1 MKSFKTLCLTASF
14 CLYSLH
20 AAAGMAPQDVEYEES
35 VGEVIDSVIAP
46 KARAQSAQVF
56 SVSLTGPN
64 RIAVAGKKI
73 INAIYDNTQLEVQT
87 DALTGQI
94 FVFPKTQE
102 SIALFVTAE
111 DKNTYALTLTP
122 QAIRSQEIVLES
134 KSSTKKK
141 TSVYPQKTFAEPVE
155 TAPDFES
162 KLTRLMR
169 ALARDEL
176 PDGFH
181 ATNRCGAS
189 CLRSL
194 ASDTLIGR
202 TLIHKNT
209 SGSFVTL
216 EEKLFYQK
224 DVLAVA
230 IVKPHLANGEST
242 RVYVISSNAL
252 KEMNH
257 E

>member
-1 MKSFKTLCLTASF
+1 M
-14 CLYSLH
+14 
-20 AAAGMAPQDVEYEES
+20 
-35 VGEVIDSVIAP
+35 
-46 KARAQSAQVF
+46 
-56 SVSLTGPN
+56 
-64 RIAVAGKKI
+64 
-73 INAIYDNTQLEVQT
+73 
-87 DALTGQI
+87 
-94 FVFPKTQE
+94 
-102 SIALFVTAE
+102 
-111 DKNTYALTLTP
+111 
-122 QAIRSQEIVLES
+122 LES

>member
-64 RIAVAGKKI
+64 RIAVTGKKI

-134 KSSTKKK
+134 KSTSKK
-141 TSVYPQKTFAEPVE
+141 TSAYPQKSFAEPIE
-155 TAPDFES
+155 AAPNFES

-252 KEMNH
+252 KEMNN